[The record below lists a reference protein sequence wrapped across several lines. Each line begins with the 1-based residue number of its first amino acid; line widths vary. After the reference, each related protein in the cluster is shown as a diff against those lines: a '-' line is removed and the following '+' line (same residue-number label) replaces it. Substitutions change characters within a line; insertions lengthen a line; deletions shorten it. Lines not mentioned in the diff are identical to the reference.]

1 MNSQPSNRYIGHHPL
16 LHHYCNFGESQDDYL
31 QISRF
36 SWTKIFYKF
45 VSSFRN
51 IVFLVHPNNYA
62 ANYFEGYQ
70 IIVIWNNQKFTR
82 SIKLCVPLYGYKPKD
97 YMEIIHLNGI
107 DNFLSDFPSV
117 EIYSMWGSLVKGVSR
132 LARALGCFINQ
143 SFKIYLRKRPIFFS
157 KWDVIWQGSSPSY
170 R

>member
-1 MNSQPSNRYIGHHPL
+1 MHNLEYLAIN
-16 LHHYCNFGESQDDYL
+16 LHNFKL
-31 QISRF
+31 Q
-36 SWTKIFYKF
+36 KIFYKF